1 MPWRTIML
9 LGLFVVQMCQYP
21 RSHSRPLLSLLEPCK
36 RSLPIHSIQDLI
48 SMRLLNVDPVSRMTV
63 TVLQLLTPLWTI
75 ILRVPSLVEAL
86 PISRNLLWR
95 KRHRFHPYTKNNKNT
110 AQSRITVPLLGSPAL
125 DPRVIKMLLPPH
137 PMVVVKKWNA
147 ACRRFAKSQKTIVW
161 WRKCNFQNLLQQH
174 QQQQYR
180 TKMCHQRNNNNN
192 KTNFVGERNQIGL
205 PFDDPSHQPM
215 PLLLLLTAALVKM
228 IL

>member
-9 LGLFVVQMCQYP
+9 LGLSEVQMCQYR

-36 RSLPIHSIQDLI
+36 HSLPIRSIQDLI

-63 TVLQLLTPLWTI
+63 TVLRLLTLTLLWTI

-95 KRHRFHPYTKNNKNT
+95 KHHPFPHCTKNNKNT

-137 PMVVVKKWNA
+137 PMVVEKKWNA
-147 ACRRFAKSQKTIVW
+147 ACRRFAKNQKTIVW
-161 WRKCNFQNLLQQH
+161 WKKCNFQNLLQQ
-174 QQQQYR
+174 QQQHC
-180 TKMCHQRNNNNN
+180 TKIWHQRNNNNN

-215 PLLLLLTAALVKM
+215 PLLLPLTALVKM